1 MSMRLFE
8 VENFKEEENIKIDL
22 GDIYNKSLEV
32 IHREMNRLKT
42 RLGKTVKNEDEIIH
56 HIISNVVQE
65 LSEISISKTFSLN
78 DKYLYVS
85 FKVKND
91 MIDVSEF
98 KWYREECISKNDI
111 EYKTQDMILSMIE
124 TQTTICMMSV

>member
-1 MSMRLFE
+1 MRLFE

-22 GDIYNKSLEV
+22 EDIYNQSLEV
-32 IHREMNRLKT
+32 IHREMNRLKV
-42 RLGKTVKNEDEIIH
+42 RLGKVVKNEDEIIH

-65 LSEISISKTFSLN
+65 LSEVSISKTFSLN
-78 DKYLYVS
+78 DKYLHVN

-98 KWYREECISKNDI
+98 KWYREEYISKNDI

>member
-1 MSMRLFE
+1 MRLFE
-8 VENFKEEENIKIDL
+8 VENTKDTEDIKIDL

-32 IHREMNRLKT
+32 IYREMNRLKI
-42 RLGKTVKNEDEIIH
+42 RLGKVVKNEDEIIH

-78 DKYLYVS
+78 DRYLYTS
-85 FKVKND
+85 FSVKNN
-91 MIDVSEF
+91 MINVSEF
-98 KWYREECISKNDI
+98 RWYQEECISKNDI
-111 EYKTQDMILSMIE
+111 EYKTQNMILRMIE

>member
-1 MSMRLFE
+1 MRLFE

-22 GDIYNKSLEV
+22 GDIYNQSLEV
-32 IHREMNRLKT
+32 IHREMNRLKV
-42 RLGKTVKNEDEIIH
+42 RLGKVVKNEDEIIH

-65 LSEISISKTFSLN
+65 LSEVSISKTFSLN
-78 DKYLYVS
+78 DKYLHVN
-85 FKVKND
+85 FKVKNN

-98 KWYREECISKNDI
+98 RWYREEYVSKNDI
-111 EYKTQDMILSMIE
+111 EYKTRNMILSMIE

>member
-1 MSMRLFE
+1 MRLFE
-8 VENFKEEENIKIDL
+8 VENLKDTEDIKIDL
-22 GDIYNKSLEV
+22 GDIYDKSLEV
-32 IHREMNRLKT
+32 IHREMNRLKV
-42 RLGKTVKNEDEIIH
+42 RLGKTVKNEDEIIY

-65 LSEISISKTFSLN
+65 LSEISISKTSSLN

-98 KWYREECISKNDI
+98 KWYQEECISKNDI
-111 EYKTQDMILSMIE
+111 EYKTQRMILSMIE
-124 TQTTICMMSV
+124 TQTTICMMSI

>member
-1 MSMRLFE
+1 MRLFE

-22 GDIYNKSLEV
+22 GDIYNQSLEA
-32 IHREMNRLKT
+32 IHREMNRLKV
-42 RLGKTVKNEDEIIH
+42 RLGKVVKNEDEIIH

-65 LSEISISKTFSLN
+65 LSEVSISKTFSLN
-78 DKYLYVS
+78 DKYLHVN

-98 KWYREECISKNDI
+98 KWYREEYISKNDI

>member
-1 MSMRLFE
+1 MRLFE

-22 GDIYNKSLEV
+22 GDIYNQSLEV
-32 IHREMNRLKT
+32 IHREMNRLKV
-42 RLGKTVKNEDEIIH
+42 RLGKVVKNEDEIIH

-65 LSEISISKTFSLN
+65 LSEVSISKTFSLN
-78 DKYLYVS
+78 DKYLHVN
-85 FKVKND
+85 FKVKNY

-98 KWYREECISKNDI
+98 KWYREEYISKNDI

>member
-1 MSMRLFE
+1 MRLFE
-8 VENFKEEENIKIDL
+8 VENLKNTEDIKIDL
-22 GDIYNKSLEV
+22 GDIYDKSLEV
-32 IHREMNRLKT
+32 IHREMNRLKV
-42 RLGKTVKNEDEIIH
+42 RLGKTVKNEDEIIR

-65 LSEISISKTFSLN
+65 LSEISISKTSSLN

-85 FKVKND
+85 FKVKDD

-98 KWYREECISKNDI
+98 RWYQEECISKNDI
-111 EYKTQDMILSMIE
+111 EYKTQRMILSMIE

>member
-1 MSMRLFE
+1 MRLFE

-22 GDIYNKSLEV
+22 GDIYNQSLEA
-32 IHREMNRLKT
+32 IHREMNRLKV
-42 RLGKTVKNEDEIIH
+42 RLGKVIKNEDEIVH

-65 LSEISISKTFSLN
+65 LSEVSISKTFSLN
-78 DKYLYVS
+78 DKYLHVN

-91 MIDVSEF
+91 MINVSEF
-98 KWYREECISKNDI
+98 KWYREEYISKDDI
-111 EYKTQDMILSMIE
+111 EYKTQNMILSMIE

>member
-1 MSMRLFE
+1 MRLFE
-8 VENFKEEENIKIDL
+8 VENLKNTEDIKIDL
-22 GDIYNKSLEV
+22 GDIYSKSLEV
-32 IHREMNRLKT
+32 IHREINRLKV
-42 RLGKTVKNEDEIIH
+42 RLGKVVKNEDEIIH

-65 LSEISISKTFSLN
+65 LSEISISKTSSLN

-85 FKVKND
+85 FKVKDD

-98 KWYREECISKNDI
+98 RWYQEEYISKNDI
-111 EYKTQDMILSMIE
+111 EYKTQRMILSMIE